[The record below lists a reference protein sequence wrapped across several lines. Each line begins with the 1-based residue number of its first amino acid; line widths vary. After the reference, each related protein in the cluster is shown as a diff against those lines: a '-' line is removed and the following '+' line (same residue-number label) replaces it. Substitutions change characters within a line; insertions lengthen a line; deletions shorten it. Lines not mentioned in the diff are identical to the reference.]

1 MATHDT
7 ILRQPE
13 NCWRILPADRLA
25 FLIDGEAYYR
35 ALREAMVR
43 ARNSILILG
52 WDVDTRVRL
61 LREDNTDGL
70 PDGLGELLYALVT
83 RNPQLQVRVLNWD
96 WAVLYAAERQ
106 WLPLYK
112 LQWHRH
118 PRMRYELDD
127 DCPFGASQHQKI
139 VVIDHALAFVGGMDL
154 SRDRWDR
161 PAHAPDDPLRV
172 NADGRA
178 YPPFHDIQAMLEGE
192 AARALDELACRRW
205 RRCTGETLD
214 KAPPAQ
220 PSPWPP
226 HVEAPMSPRRV
237 GIARTDPA
245 YRGRPE
251 VREVERLYLDA
262 IAAARRW
269 IYIENQYFSSPTLGD
284 ALAARLAEPDGP
296 EVVMVLP
303 LKTGGWLEQH
313 TMDVLR
319 SRLLRRLDA
328 ADHPERL
335 RIYYP
340 HRRDLGD
347 DYISVHGKI
356 LVVDDTLARVGS
368 ANLSNRSMGLDTEC
382 DIAVEATTD
391 AEGAGVA
398 GLRNRLLAEHLGSD
412 EATVAHHIAAADSLV
427 AGIEA
432 LRGGPRSLEYL
443 EAAASDLADELLP
456 DQDIVDPESPVSA
469 EQLAERLI
477 PEEERR
483 SILGQMGP
491 VLSIMAVVLG
501 LAAAWRWT
509 PLGGLLE
516 VDTLVAVAGS
526 AGESLGGTMLLL
538 GAFVVGGIVA
548 VPVTLMI
555 IVTVLVAGPWLGL
568 GLALTGSL
576 ISAVASYW
584 IGSASGRKLLRRL
597 SGGRI
602 NRLSRR
608 LAQRGIITIITLRIV
623 PVAPFTV
630 INMVAGAS
638 HISFRD
644 FVLGTLLGMGPGIT
658 AIALF
663 TDRVAATIREP
674 ELPEFAVLAAV
685 TGGIVALAW
694 TARKWLARRR
704 KGIDEGA
711 KA

>member
-1 MATHDT
+1 MAADHT
-7 ILRQPE
+7 ILRE
-13 NCWRILPADRLA
+13 STNCWRILPAERLA
-25 FLIDGEAYYR
+25 FLIDGEAYFR
-35 ALREAMVR
+35 AVREAMAG
-43 ARNSILILG
+43 ARHSILILG
-52 WDVDTRVRL
+52 WDIDTRVRL
-61 LREDNTDGL
+61 IREDKADDL
-70 PDGLGELLYALVT
+70 PDAFGEFLYTLVT
-83 RNPQLQVRVLNWD
+83 KNPQLQVRVLNWD

-112 LQWHRH
+112 LDWHRH
-118 PRMRYELDD
+118 PRLRYELDD

-139 VVIDHALAFVGGMDL
+139 VVVDHHLAFVGGMDL

-161 PAHAPDDPLRV
+161 PDHAPGDPLRV
-172 NADGRA
+172 NAEGQP
-178 YPPFHDIQAMLEGE
+178 YPPFHDIQAMVEGE
-192 AARALDELACRRW
+192 AALAVDELARQRW
-205 RRCTGETLD
+205 WRCTGETL
-214 KAPPAQ
+214 KATPPVDS
-220 PSPWPP
+220 SPWPG
-226 HVEAPMSPRRV
+226 HVEAHLRPSRV
-237 GIARTDPA
+237 GIVRTDPA
-245 YRGRPE
+245 YNGRPE

-269 IYIENQYFSSPTLGD
+269 IYIENQYFSAPVLAD
-284 ALAARLAEPDGP
+284 ALAARLEEPDGP

-328 ADHPERL
+328 ARHPDRL

-340 HRRDLGD
+340 HREDLGD
-347 DYISVHGKI
+347 GYISVHGKVM
-356 LVVDDTLARVGS
+356 VVDDTLARVGS

-391 AEGAGVA
+391 TERDGVA

-412 EATVAHHIAAADSLV
+412 AATVARRIASADSLV

-432 LRGGPRSLEYL
+432 LRGGPRTLEYL
-443 EAAASDLADELLP
+443 EAAVPDLADELLP
-456 DQDIVDPESPVSA
+456 EHDIVDPEAPITP
-469 EQLAERLI
+469 EELAERLI
-477 PEEERR
+477 PEDERK

-491 VLSIMAVVLG
+491 VLSILAVLLG

-516 VDTLVAVAGS
+516 VDALVAAAGT
-526 AGESLGGTMLLL
+526 AGESFGGALLL
-538 GAFVVGGIVA
+538 LAAFVAGGILS

-555 IVTVLVAGPWLGL
+555 IVTVLVAGPWLGF
-568 GLALTGSL
+568 GLALTGS
-576 ISAVASYW
+576 IASAVASYW
-584 IGSASGRKLLRRL
+584 IGSATGRRLLRRL

-608 LAQRGIITIITLRIV
+608 LAQRGILTIITLRIV

-638 HISFRD
+638 HIRFRD
-644 FVLGTLLGMGPGIT
+644 FVLGTLVGMGPGVF

-663 TDRVAATIREP
+663 TDRVAAAIRKP
-674 ELPEFAVLAAV
+674 DLPEFAVLAAV
-685 TGGIVALAW
+685 TGGIVALIW
-694 TARKWLARRR
+694 GVHNWLVRRGQR
-704 KGIDEGA
+704 NGKDE